1 MKEKQRA
8 PRNRTLTCS
17 QEEIERLSQGLTKLD
32 GPAVPSDLEG
42 KVINQYLFE
51 AAKLFPK
58 GFADLIVLD
67 PPYNLFKNFHGHVFK
82 GKEKD
87 EYAEYFGMIL
97 DAVLPALKP
106 NGTVYVCSDWKT
118 SMHIAPVLE
127 DRLCVRNRI
136 TWEREKGRGAKT
148 NWKNNT
154 EDIWFCT
161 KSNGDDYVFNVN
173 AVKLKRKVIAPYRDT
188 EGKPKDWDEG
198 KDGNYRLTHPSNIW
212 TDITIPFW
220 SMPENTD
227 HPTQKPEKLIAKL
240 VLASSHAGGFVF
252 DPFLGSGTT
261 AVVCKKL
268 GRRFVGVEQ
277 NTEYCCW
284 TKKRLEIA
292 DQDPSIQGYVD
303 GVFWERNSLAD
314 QKTEAT
320 MSAAPAP
327 STPEVETPQVEPL
340 NGHLEPVAPPP
351 VKRGRGRP
359 RLVKREPAEANLSL
373 F

>member
-1 MKEKQRA
+1 MEKQRA
-8 PRNRTLTCS
+8 PRNKTLSCS
-17 QEEIERLSQGLTKLD
+17 PEEIERYTQELIKL
-32 GPAVPSDLEG
+32 ASHVTSDALVN
-42 KVINQYLFE
+42 KIINQDLFE
-51 AAKLFPK
+51 AAEFLPK
-58 GFADLIVLD
+58 SFADLIVLD
-67 PPYNLFKNFHGHVFK
+67 PPYNLSKNFHGQVFK
-82 GKEKD
+82 GRQQN
-87 EYAEYFGMIL
+87 EYAEYFTSIL

-106 NGTVYVCSDWKT
+106 GGTVYVCSDWKT
-118 SMHIAPVLE
+118 SMHIAPILE
-127 DRLCVRNRI
+127 ERLHVRNRI

-161 KSNGDDYVFNVN
+161 RSSDDDYVFNVD
-173 AVKLKRKVIAPYRDT
+173 AVKLKRKVIAPYRDV
-188 EGKPKDWDEG
+188 EGKPKDWNEEE
-198 KDGNYRLTHPSNIW
+198 DGNYRLTHPSNIW

-240 VLASSHAGGFVF
+240 ILASTHSGGFVF

-268 GRRFVGVEQ
+268 NRRFVGVEH
-277 NTEYCCW
+277 NAEYCCW
-284 TKKRLEIA
+284 ALKRLAAA
-292 DQDPSIQGYVD
+292 DLDLSIQGYAD

-320 MSAAPAP
+320 KLSFSTSPHEAPP
-327 STPEVETPQVEPL
+327 NV
-340 NGHLEPVAPPP
+340 NGHIDSRSVGSA
-351 VKRGRGRP
+351 RGRGRP
-359 RLVKREPAEANLSL
+359 RAIKTEPDETTLNL

>member
-1 MKEKQRA
+1 MEKQRA
-8 PRNRTLTCS
+8 PRNKTLSCS
-17 QEEIERLSQGLTKLD
+17 LEEIERYTQNLTRLASPVTPDALLNKL
-32 GPAVPSDLEG
+32 
-42 KVINQYLFE
+42 INQDLFE
-51 AAKLFPK
+51 VAEFLPQSFV
-58 GFADLIVLD
+58 DLIVLD
-67 PPYNLFKNFHGHVFK
+67 PPYNLSKNFHGQVFK
-82 GKEKD
+82 GRQQN
-87 EYAEYFGMIL
+87 EYGEYFRSIL
-97 DAVLPALKP
+97 NAVLPTLKP
-106 NGTVYVCSDWKT
+106 DGTVYVCSDWKT
-118 SMHIAPVLE
+118 SMHIAPILE
-127 DRLCVRNRI
+127 ERLHVRNRI

-161 KSNGDDYVFNVN
+161 RSSSDDYVFNVD
-173 AVKLKRKVIAPYRDT
+173 AVKLKRKVIAPYRDI
-188 EGKPKDWDEG
+188 EGKPKDWNEEE
-198 KDGNYRLTHPSNIW
+198 DGNYRLTHPSNIW

-240 VLASSHAGGFVF
+240 ILASTHAGGVVF

-268 GRRFVGVEQ
+268 NRIFVGVEH

-284 TKKRLEIA
+284 ASKRIGVA
-292 DQDPSIQGYVD
+292 DIDPSIQGYAD

-320 MSAAPAP
+320 KLTLSTSAHAP
-327 STPEVETPQVEPL
+327 PL
-340 NGHLEPVAPPP
+340 SPNVNGHTDLNSVRST
-351 VKRGRGRP
+351 RGRGRP
-359 RLVKREPAEANLSL
+359 RAIKTVPNEVTLNL